1 MIKIKFN
8 IIHSIINYDKETKE
22 LPFIEIGFNQNNSG
36 QITQPTSRI
45 YYNDYNEYN
54 IDCHYNMN
62 QISTACLLLYTCGPN
77 FNDDE
82 PPTVVYNRV
91 SKNII
96 SLCNNL
102 KSQIYEIKCKNMI
115 NEIIGNIIINIIII
129 QNDLQELKN
138 EIINPIKLIDNTIK
152 IQDNYDEIMYNYL
165 KLFKN
170 KWDGTEEMT
179 LLNDFFDINGKTLFY
194 IFEDFKIPK
203 TNSKYWQKLF
213 DYVLNLKYGSEC
225 NNKNEY
231 HYDKYE
237 YFNFLN
243 INEKMSVLCDMISI
257 ISTSCYYLTDIARKK
272 NGTKEFTEDFCN
284 VFHTWSGDCEDLVQ
298 SCVQMFKIFQ
308 SIDNN
313 KIEGKELKFLHSL
326 SIYYILFNCL
336 SCADRASTGSLHK
349 KLSAHMCGLL
359 IRKKFLFER
368 IILKN
373 NSISNFDNLKN
384 KYFEPETIL
393 NNNNNEKLP
402 NIIIIEGTGSVK
414 GIPISNF
421 ITTSIK
427 NYSFQESIKERIF
440 IPEKNIPFYL
450 YFFQILTNVFIDN
463 YNIPI
468 QSFILTYPQND
479 NQKINEKWNN
489 NSYTY
494 GIHINDLLYNDNILF
509 IPTPLIN
516 NNQINNSKMI
526 SSMNISRPPCYIN
539 ENDLFLSRFKND
551 TIISPIISSEQ
562 LEYLKLK
569 YKHLFIYNI
578 KKNNIEYVLVPPK
591 NLEDTLY
598 KINSKDLYGIQLYQL
613 QYDLWIFIV
622 WILK

>member
-1 MIKIKFN
+1 MIKIKFQ
-8 IIHSIINYDKETKE
+8 IVKSIINYDKETKE
-22 LPFIEIGFNQNNSG
+22 LPYIEIGFNQNNSG
-36 QITQPTSRI
+36 QIGQTSSRI
-45 YYNDYNEYN
+45 YYNDYNEYTL
-54 IDCHYNMN
+54 DCHYQMN
-62 QISTACLLLYTCGPN
+62 QALIACLLLYICGPN

-82 PPTVVYNRV
+82 PPTIVYNRV

-96 SLCNNL
+96 SLCSDL
-102 KSQIYEIKCKNMI
+102 KSQKYELSCKNML
-115 NEIIGNIIINIIII
+115 NEIIGNIIINIQVI
-129 QNDLQELKN
+129 QNDLQEFKT
-138 EIINPIKLIDNTIK
+138 ETINSIKLINNIIK
-152 IQDNYDEIMYNYL
+152 TQDNYDEIMYQYL
-165 KLFKN
+165 NLFNN
-170 KWDGTEEMT
+170 KWEGTEDMT

-225 NNKNEY
+225 NNKNNY
-231 HYDKYE
+231 NDQYE
-237 YFNFLN
+237 YFNILN
-243 INEKMSVLCDMISI
+243 INEKMSILCDMISI

-272 NGTKEFTEDFCN
+272 NGTKEYTEDFCN

-359 IRKKFLFER
+359 IRKKFLFDR
-368 IILKN
+368 IISKN
-373 NSISNFDNLKN
+373 DKLNFDNLKK
-384 KYFEPETIL
+384 KYFEPETVL
-393 NNNNNEKLP
+393 NNNKNEKLP
-402 NIIIIEGTGSVK
+402 NVIIVEGTGSVK

-421 ITTSIK
+421 ITTNIK
-427 NYSFQESIKERIF
+427 NYPFQESIKERIF

-450 YFFQILTNVFIDN
+450 YFFEILTNVFIDV

-468 QSFILTYPQND
+468 QSFILTYPQDVNK
-479 NQKINEKWNN
+479 NMNNKWNN
-489 NSYTY
+489 YSYVY
-494 GIHINDLLYNDNILF
+494 GIHIDDLLYNDNILF
-509 IPTPLIN
+509 IPTPVIDK
-516 NNQINNSKMI
+516 NQINNSKII
-526 SSMNISRPPCYIN
+526 SSMNISRPPCYIT
-539 ENDLFLSRFKND
+539 DDQFLSRFKND
-551 TIISPIISSEQ
+551 TILSPIISCKQ
-562 LEYLKLK
+562 LEYLNLK
-569 YKHLFIYNI
+569 YKHLFVYNI
-578 KKNNIEYVLVPPK
+578 KKNNLEYVLVPPK
-591 NLEDTLY
+591 NLEDTLN

-613 QYDLWIFIV
+613 QYDLWIYIV